1 VALVHAARCA
11 QGRSAVRLE
20 HLVLSN
26 GNIFLP
32 LSNLTQAQRRILATD
47 SGPQIAALSAPVLA
61 AGLGATTFT
70 PPRRPGDP
78 EVEALAATF
87 AHGNGMRVLHET
99 IQYLAERAKDEQGW
113 LTALADAPF
122 PVTVIWGLCDT
133 VSPPRVASYVWNQFL
148 MLKPGG
154 NRLYFIPDANHYLQA
169 DRPDAFV
176 TVLLHALGP
185 AGGQG
190 PGPLGPGPGA
200 PLLVDTSRERLPAAA
215 DLLHAEDPA
224 STN

>member
-1 VALVHAARCA
+1 M
-11 QGRSAVRLE
+11 RLE

-32 LSNLTQAQRRILATD
+32 LSNLTEAQRRILHGQ
-47 SGPQIAALSAPVLA
+47 SWPQIAAALTPSRLA
-61 AGLGATTFT
+61 EAIDASTFT
-70 PPRRPGDP
+70 PPRKAGDP
-78 EVEALAATF
+78 EVEALTAIF
-87 AHGNGMRVLHET
+87 GHDNGIEVLYET
-99 IQYLAERAKDEQGW
+99 IQYLAERSKDERRW
-113 LTALADAPF
+113 LTALAGAPF

-133 VSPPRVASYVWNQFL
+133 VAPPRVASYVWHEYL
-148 MLKPGG
+148 MLRPGG

-176 TVLLHALGP
+176 KVLLHALGP
-185 AGGQG
+185 ADDHG

-215 DLLHAEDPA
+215 GLLRA
-224 STN
+224 T